1 MISLKMQTPR
11 LLFIVNMTLS
21 CSCVLQVVV
30 LTGTDPYYSAGAN
43 LSENI
48 KPMHPRKLHA
58 MIAEGNE
65 RIFNLFLD
73 FPKPILVASNGP
85 AIGATVTS
93 AALCDGI
100 LASERAT
107 YLTPFTRLAVCPEG
121 CAREDCALIL
131 YN

>member
-1 MISLKMQTPR
+1 M
-11 LLFIVNMTLS
+11 
-21 CSCVLQVVV
+21 LQVVV